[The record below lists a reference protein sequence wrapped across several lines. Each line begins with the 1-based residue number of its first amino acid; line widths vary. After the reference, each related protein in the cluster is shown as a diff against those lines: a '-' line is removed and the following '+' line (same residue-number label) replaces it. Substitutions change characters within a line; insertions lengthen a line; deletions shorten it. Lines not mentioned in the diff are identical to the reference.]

1 MFRIKHRDD
10 EPERCAYDRCNRKLR
25 GFGFIDDKT
34 GSIFCGTECATMD
47 ETEKTPR
54 VPCLQ

>member
-1 MFRIKHRDD
+1 MFRIKHKED
-10 EPERCAYDRCNRKLR
+10 PKRCAYDLCNWKLR
-25 GFGFIDDKT
+25 GFGYVHEPT
-34 GSIFCGTECATMD
+34 GSIYCSEECAVKD